1 MTKDIHEADLEYLKK
16 TIRASRLIVEQ
27 MGFDVID
34 CMNRAGGIRTID
46 DIYEEIY
53 NRVDRKI
60 LSKVRRRI

>member
-27 MGFDVID
+27 MGFDVIN
-34 CMNRAGGIRTID
+34 CMNQEGGIRTIE
-46 DIYEEIY
+46 DIHEEIY

-60 LSKVRRRI
+60 LSRVRK